1 MSKMKVSVPHNLTID
16 DAKQRLENFIGILK
30 QEYGSNLDNVKE
42 DWNGNQGTFS
52 FKAMGMP
59 IEGNIYVESREVNI
73 EGNLPMAAIPFKG
86 KIESTI
92 QDQLRTL
99 LS

>member
-16 DAKQRLENFIGILK
+16 DAKQRLENFVGILK
-30 QEYGSNLDNVKE
+30 QEYGSNLDDIRE
-42 DWNGNQGTFS
+42 DWQGNRGTFS
-52 FKAMGMP
+52 FKAMGMSVEGNVFVEP
-59 IEGNIYVESREVNI
+59 KEVFIEGD
-73 EGNLPMAAIPFKG
+73 LPMAALPFKG

-92 QDQLRTL
+92 KDQLKTL